1 MEVIEFRG
9 KDIGT
14 NKWIYGGYFKHLNRT
29 LSPIGDRITKKD
41 IDHLIIT
48 GSYSDWNMPRG
59 IDCFAVK
66 EETVGQFTGLYD
78 SKGDKIY
85 NGDILEITGNHKP
98 GKYIVVWDKY
108 RVAWWG
114 KNIKYDKREREHD
127 DDWFQLLG
135 SIFQS
140 LVREVIGNGIDNP
153 ELLEV

>member
-9 KDIGT
+9 KHTHILGT
-14 NKWIYGGYFKHLNRT
+14 NEKLDGKWVYGYLV
-29 LSPIGDRITKKD
+29 DRHYINSRE
-41 IDHLIIT
+41 LE
-48 GSYSDWNMPRG
+48 GEMLV
-59 IDCFAVK
+59 DC
-66 EETVGQFTGLYD
+66 ETVGQFTGIYD
-78 SKGDKIY
+78 SKGNKIY
-85 NGDILEITGNHKP
+85 KGDILEITGNHKP